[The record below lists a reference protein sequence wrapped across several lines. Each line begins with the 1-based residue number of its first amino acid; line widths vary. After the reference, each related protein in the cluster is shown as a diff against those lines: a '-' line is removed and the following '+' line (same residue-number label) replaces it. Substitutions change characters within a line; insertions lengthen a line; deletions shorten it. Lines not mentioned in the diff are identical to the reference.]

1 MDSDTLSP
9 HPAVYPAFPPF
20 YVARSLQYAKK
31 LAILHPYFLAVL
43 LSVIRK
49 LEDDDAIRYA
59 KMLILPSRVP
69 SQSFL
74 LSLSPKDCTNALRAC
89 LIVYSLSRGK
99 MVPHQGQLES
109 SLASMSGRDSWVIAR
124 TGYGKTLCIAIPL
137 LLQPKTI
144 TMTIS
149 PLKRPQKMQVYFIRK
164 YGIET
169 IAINEDTPNA
179 PELWKRIENGDI
191 PHLIVQPEQFR
202 LNHGHLPRMARL
214 LDNRTFVSK
223 VTRVCVDEAHNIRTV
238 GTAINGRPPFRLAWG
253 ALGELRARL
262 SKNTSWQA
270 LSAMMPGFIYR
281 SIHQSLGFSSDA
293 LAVRVSI
300 NRSNLIYATHRIID
314 GRHNMR
320 NLECIVPQPFHPPMR
335 LPKLV
340 IFHGEKSETCT
351 FAQYLNSRLPPALQ
365 KPGICAHY
373 HSDMSP
379 EYLEQTYNSFAS
391 LDGAGLD
398 VPEID
403 GVINYGLP
411 EKVTM
416 RFQWEGR
423 AGRSTTR
430 DAFALTMIEPWVF
443 EMDLSTAVDDKDG
456 PDRPLLIEGLKKKN
470 PRKQERIGTASV
482 RLARCDGCKRLAYA
496 KFFEDDADEAL
507 EFTCLWCCDGHQ
519 GNGFSLSKLLLGPI
533 YEGTEIRAPTKR
545 KRTQYRPVKQRPELV
560 ELLTNW
566 VTEVHQT
573 DELRFLRPPSFILD
587 GPALK
592 TLSMA
597 PSSLIVSS
605 GSVTSLLDQ
614 SMEWDTMY
622 AQPIFKIIQAY
633 DHQLARKG
641 LDQYENEEDEDEDE
655 DEDGPPPKRIQL

>member
-1 MDSDTLSP
+1 
-9 HPAVYPAFPPF
+9 
-20 YVARSLQYAKK
+20 
-31 LAILHPYFLAVL
+31 
-43 LSVIRK
+43 
-49 LEDDDAIRYA
+49 
-59 KMLILPSRVP
+59 
-69 SQSFL
+69 
-74 LSLSPKDCTNALRAC
+74 
-89 LIVYSLSRGK
+89 
-99 MVPHQGQLES
+99 
-109 SLASMSGRDSWVIAR
+109 
-124 TGYGKTLCIAIPL
+124 
-137 LLQPKTI
+137 
-144 TMTIS
+144 
-149 PLKRPQKMQVYFIRK
+149 
-164 YGIET
+164 
-169 IAINEDTPNA
+169 
-179 PELWKRIENGDI
+179 
-191 PHLIVQPEQFR
+191 
-202 LNHGHLPRMARL
+202 
-214 LDNRTFVSK
+214 
-223 VTRVCVDEAHNIRTV
+223 
-238 GTAINGRPPFRLAWG
+238 
-253 ALGELRARL
+253 
-262 SKNTSWQA
+262 
-270 LSAMMPGFIYR
+270 
-281 SIHQSLGFSSDA
+281 
-293 LAVRVSI
+293 
-300 NRSNLIYATHRIID
+300 
-314 GRHNMR
+314 MR
-320 NLECIVPQPFHPPMR
+320 NLGCIVPQPFHPPMR

-351 FAQYLNSRLPPALQ
+351 FAQYLNSRLTPALQ
-365 KPGICAHY
+365 KLGICAHH

-391 LDGAGLD
+391 LDGAVLILHATSGAGEVSDHIPSWLCQHSRTRGLD

-443 EMDLSTAVDDKDG
+443 EMDLSTAVDDKDD

-482 RLARCDGCKRLAYA
+482 RLARCDGCKRLDYA

-592 TLSMA
+592 TLSMV

-614 SMEWDTMY
+614 SMEWDAMY
-622 AQPIFKIIQAY
+622 AQPVFKIIQTY